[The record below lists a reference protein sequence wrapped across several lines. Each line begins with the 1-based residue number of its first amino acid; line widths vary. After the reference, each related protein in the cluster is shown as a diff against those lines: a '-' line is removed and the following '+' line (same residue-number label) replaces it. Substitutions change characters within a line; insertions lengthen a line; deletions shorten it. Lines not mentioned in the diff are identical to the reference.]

1 MTSSTA
7 VDCLQHFFTHSCTR
21 FLPDFHRG
29 PLTMRHRGLC
39 SLLLLVLLS
48 PALSADRNPTCRTSA
63 HLKIDESFL
72 SISEATGGMMFNLRG
87 DELGKLS
94 VLSSEMFLGRD
105 RRDPLSGIE
114 SGPAYLM
121 KLRRRFGPSSKDE
134 YIDVDST
141 VTKLFIFLN
150 AMRPVGMELSTPDGS
165 LVTGSMPGVKV
176 EQYSSG
182 CLVMIENV
190 RPGTW
195 RVRVEGSSAVVVHVE
210 GRTPISFF
218 SFDYV
223 RWAGRPG
230 HQGWFDLKDRP
241 RVGEQHRAEATIFGP
256 EAYDRLEEFQ
266 IRSLEGDIVTSIPV
280 EQEKAEDYL
289 VGPLDVPREMSRIYA
304 TGRDKN
310 GYPFQRMYSHT
321 IEGQP
326 PLEPGA
332 GALGVPLLITAAI
345 GNDLNT
351 VRTLLQKGEDV
362 NARSKVGN
370 TALMSAAQH
379 ADVTML
385 KLLLERGADVNAVT
399 KYQGTALFRAT
410 VAGNVE
416 AVRLLVG
423 YGARADVR
431 DGSGYTALEWATKKQ
446 YHEIIALF
454 AVPGRRPRPEDVQ
467 NLGEQQ

>member
-1 MTSSTA
+1 
-7 VDCLQHFFTHSCTR
+7 
-21 FLPDFHRG
+21 
-29 PLTMRHRGLC
+29 MRRRGLC
-39 SLLLLVLLS
+39 SLLLLLVLLS
-48 PALSADRNPTCRTSA
+48 PALSANRNPTCRTSA

-72 SISEATGGMMFNLRG
+72 SIAEATGGMMFNLRG

-105 RRDPLSGIE
+105 RRDPLTGIE

-121 KLRRRFGPSSKDE
+121 KLRRRFGPSSMDE

-150 AMRPVGMELSTPDGS
+150 AMRPVGVNLSTPDGS

-176 EQYSSG
+176 EQYSSTVPAYLT
-182 CLVMIENV
+182 CLVMIEDV

-195 RVRVEGSSAVVVHVE
+195 RVRVEGSSAVVVHME
-210 GRTPISFF
+210 GRTPIRFF

-223 RWAGRPG
+223 RWGGRPG

-280 EQEKAEDYL
+280 EQEKARDYL
-289 VGPLDVPREMSRIYA
+289 VGPLDVPSEMSRIYA
-304 TGRDKN
+304 TGRDKY

-362 NARSKVGN
+362 NARSKVGD

-379 ADVTML
+379 ADATML
-385 KLLLERGADVNAVT
+385 TLLLEHGADVNAVT

-467 NLGEQQ
+467 NLGDQQ

>member
-1 MTSSTA
+1 MLTA
-7 VDCLQHFFTHSCTR
+7 LTGSAISPTVT
-21 FLPDFHRG
+21 
-29 PLTMRHRGLC
+29 LTMRRCALGAI
-39 SLLLLVLLS
+39 LLFLVLLS
-48 PALSADRNPTCRTSA
+48 PHLRADHTATCRTSA
-63 HLKIDESFL
+63 HLKIDASFL
-72 SISEATGGMMFNLRG
+72 SVSEATGGIMFNLRG

-105 RRDPLSGIE
+105 RRDPVTGIE
-114 SGPAYLM
+114 SGPAYLV
-121 KLRRRFGPSSKDE
+121 KLRRQFGPSSKDE

-141 VTKLFIFLN
+141 VTKLFLFLN
-150 AMRPVGMELSTPDGS
+150 AMRPVAMELSTPYDS
-165 LVTGSMPGVKV
+165 LVTGSTPGVKV

-182 CLVMIENV
+182 CLVLIDDV
-190 RPGTW
+190 SPGTW

-210 GRTPISFF
+210 GRTPIRFF

-230 HQGWFDLKDRP
+230 HQGWFELKDRP
-241 RVGEQHRAEATIFGP
+241 RVGEQHRAEATLFGP
-256 EAYDRLEEFQ
+256 EAYNQLEEFQ
-266 IRSLEGDIVTSIPV
+266 IRSLGGDIVTRIPF
-280 EQEKAEDYL
+280 EEENARDYL
-289 VGPLDVPREMSRIYA
+289 VGPLDVPSEMSRIYA

-332 GALGVPLLITAAI
+332 SALGVPLLITAAI

-362 NARSKVGN
+362 NARSEAGD

-385 KLLLERGADVNAVT
+385 KLLFEHGADVKAVT

-416 AVRLLVG
+416 AARLLVG
-423 YGARADVR
+423 YGARGDVR
-431 DGSGYTALEWATKKQ
+431 DGSGYTALEWATKKG
-446 YHEIIALF
+446 YHEIIALL

>member
-1 MTSSTA
+1 
-7 VDCLQHFFTHSCTR
+7 
-21 FLPDFHRG
+21 
-29 PLTMRHRGLC
+29 MRRWGLC
-39 SLLLLVLLS
+39 SLLLFLVLLS
-48 PALSADRNPTCRTSA
+48 PGLWADHTSTCQTSA

-114 SGPAYLM
+114 SGPAYLL

-150 AMRPVGMELSTPDGS
+150 AMHPVGVELSTPDGS
-165 LVTGSMPGVKV
+165 LVTEATPGVKV

-195 RVRVEGSSAVVVHVE
+195 RVRVEGSSHVVVHVE
-210 GRTPISFF
+210 GRTPIRFF

-223 RWAGRPG
+223 RWGGRPG

-241 RVGEQHRAEATIFGP
+241 RVGEQHRAEATLFGP
-256 EAYDRLEEFQ
+256 EAYDQLEEFQ
-266 IRSLEGDIVTSIPV
+266 IRSLEGDVVTRIPF
-280 EQEKAEDYL
+280 EQEKGRDYL
-289 VGPLDVPREMSRIYA
+289 VGPLDVPGEMSRIYV
-304 TGRDKN
+304 TGRDKY

-332 GALGVPLLITAAI
+332 GTLGVPLLITAAI

-362 NARSKVGN
+362 NARSKVGA
-370 TALMSAAQH
+370 TALMYAAQH

-385 KLLLERGADVNAVT
+385 KLLLGHGADVNAVT

-416 AVRLLVG
+416 AVRMLVG
-423 YGARADVR
+423 RGARGDVR
-431 DGSGYTALEWATKKQ
+431 DGSGYTALEWATKKE
-446 YHEIIALF
+446 YHEIIALL
-454 AVPGRRPRPEDVQ
+454 AAPGRRPRPEDVQ